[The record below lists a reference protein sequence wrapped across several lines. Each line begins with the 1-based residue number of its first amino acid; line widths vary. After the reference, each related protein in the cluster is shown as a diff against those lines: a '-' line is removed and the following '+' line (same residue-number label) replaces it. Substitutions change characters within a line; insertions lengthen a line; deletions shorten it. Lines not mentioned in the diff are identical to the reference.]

1 MFDGIQSYLLLGA
14 QLNYLSHFLFSLPEY
29 LDIGRFSFFSSY
41 TSYRTSLKQKLEHKW
56 WLCQNSRSLR
66 SGHKLRHT
74 FLKCWKAKLHLKN
87 IMNSILTMVLKFSN
101 YAVPHFF
108 LCLEY
113 MMGMNDMIYQNQL
126 SNNIKSVVSVFEKL
140 FCTTLRSFFY
150 LLTVSSSRSSK
161 SLPRPELWQKLHV
174 CQDHLCCPNI

>member
-1 MFDGIQSYLLLGA
+1 M
-14 QLNYLSHFLFSLPEY
+14 
-29 LDIGRFSFFSSY
+29 
-41 TSYRTSLKQKLEHKW
+41 
-56 WLCQNSRSLR
+56 CQNSRSLR

-126 SNNIKSVVSVFEKL
+126 SNNIKSVLSVFEKL
-140 FCTTLRSFFY
+140 VCTILWSFSTHWLFHHLEAVKVCLDLNCDRNY
-150 LLTVSSSRSSK
+150 MFVRIICVVQKHQCILTVVEIFTSH
-161 SLPRPELWQKLHV
+161 SLE
-174 CQDHLCCPNI
+174 